1 MHHGDRALVVIGKAA
16 DRADPCW
23 YKLHVTTKNVA
34 CWPTSRIPSLSSHKR
49 ATAANRHR
57 IQDPTL
63 PCGLGSICFSSTLTF
78 STAARDEKHSTGLR

>member
-23 YKLHVTTKNVA
+23 YKIHVTTKNVA

-57 IQDPTL
+57 LQNPTL
-63 PCGLGSICFSSTLTF
+63 PCSPCSTRCSLTLTF
-78 STAARDEKHSTGLR
+78 SPSSCDEKQSAKLR